1 MGGMMTWQVRYHLR
15 HLLHSSFWLT
25 PAICIVVGIL
35 FGMLTR
41 WIDGATHFSFLNFSP
56 EGARNLLS
64 SLSGSLLTFLVFVV
78 SSMLLIVQIAS
89 GQLTPRIIAM
99 TFSNRTAQRTLGFFV
114 FNYTYSLSILA
125 RIDDKV
131 PQLSVGLTIISTLV
145 GIVVLFWFAQQLGS
159 SLRPVSILQSVGEAT
174 RKVVD
179 EVYPQK
185 FIADASKR
193 PDWRNEIKGLNSTI
207 VSYRSH
213 SGVLLAID
221 TQRLVSA
228 ASRAKCV
235 IELIPQLGDFLPKD
249 EPLFRIYPASAP
261 ISDQELQQ
269 SVLVGS
275 ERTLELD
282 PMFGFRIMVD
292 IASRALSPAIND
304 PTTAVMAIDQ
314 IHRLLRY
321 VGERR
326 LSDGTLYDAQ
336 RNLRIAFP
344 TPNWEDFTSMACTEI
359 RMFGAGSIQIPRR
372 LRAML
377 EHLLEVLPDARKQA
391 LRDELELL
399 QQATQFEYSSG
410 ITKQRAETPDRQGLG
425 GSPTAKNGQLS
436 DVRPATNTAL

>member
-1 MGGMMTWQVRYHLR
+1 MSWQFRYHLR
-15 HLLHSSFWLT
+15 RILMHSFWLT
-25 PAICIVVGIL
+25 PGLCILAGIL
-35 FGMLTR
+35 LGIITR
-41 WIDGATHFSFLNFSP
+41 WMDGWVHLPFFNFSP

-99 TFSNRTAQRTLGFFV
+99 TFSSQLAQRTLGFFV

-125 RIDDKV
+125 RINDSV
-131 PQLSVGLTIISTLV
+131 PQLSVGLAVLSTLIS
-145 GIVVLFWFAQQLGS
+145 IVVLFWFAQQLGG
-159 SLRPVSILQSVGEAT
+159 SLRPVSILHSVGEAT
-174 RKVVD
+174 RKVVG

-185 FIADASKR
+185 FIADVNQR
-193 PDWRNEIKGLNSTI
+193 PNWRDDVKGLDSR
-207 VSYRSH
+207 VVMHRSG

-221 TQRLVSA
+221 TRRLMNA
-228 ASRAKCV
+228 ATRAGCV
-235 IELIPQLGDFLPKD
+235 IELIPQVGDFLPKD
-249 EPLFRIYPASAP
+249 EPLFRIYPAAASIP
-261 ISDQELQQ
+261 EPELQE

-292 IASRALSPAIND
+292 IAARALSPAIND

-314 IHRLLRY
+314 LHRLLRY

-326 LSDGTLYDAQ
+326 LSDGTIYDAQ
-336 RNLRIAFP
+336 HALRIAYP

-359 RMFGAGSIQIPRR
+359 RMFGVSSIQIPRR

-377 EHLLEVLPDARKQA
+377 EHLLEVLPEQRKAA
-391 LRDELELL
+391 LQEELSLL
-399 QQATQFEYSSG
+399 QQATRAGYPNDVNRL
-410 ITKQRAETPDRQGLG
+410 RAETSDRQGLG
-425 GSPTAKNGQLS
+425 GSPTKNGQPT
-436 DVRPATNTAL
+436 DVKSEANNVP

>member
-1 MGGMMTWQVRYHLR
+1 MSWQVNYHLR
-15 HLLHSSFWLT
+15 RILHSSFWLT
-25 PAICIVVGIL
+25 PALCIIAGIL

-41 WIDGATHFSFLNFSP
+41 WMEGVLHFSFLNFSP

-114 FNYTYSLSILA
+114 FNYTYTLSILA
-125 RIDDKV
+125 RIDDTV
-131 PQLSVGLTIISTLV
+131 PQLSVGLAVISTLI

-159 SLRPVSILQSVGEAT
+159 SLRPVSILQSVGEST

-179 EVYPQK
+179 QVYPQK
-185 FIADASKR
+185 FIADVSKR
-193 PDWRNEIKGLNSTI
+193 PNWRDEVKGLTSSVI
-207 VSYRSH
+207 GYHSH

-221 TQRLVSA
+221 TQRLVEA

-235 IELIPQLGDFLPKD
+235 IELIPQVGDFLPKD
-249 EPLFRIYPASAP
+249 EPLFRIYPSTAT
-261 ISDQELQQ
+261 IFDQELQQ

-292 IASRALSPAIND
+292 IAARALSPAIND

-336 RNLRIAFP
+336 RSLRIAFP

-359 RMFGAGSIQIPRR
+359 RMFGASSIQIPRR

-377 EHLLEVLPDARKQA
+377 EHLLEVLPEARKPA
-391 LRDELELL
+391 LVEELKLL
-399 QQATQFEYSSG
+399 EMATQREYPG
-410 ITKQRAETPDRQGLG
+410 EITRRQAETADRQGLG
-425 GSPTAKNGQLS
+425 GSPAAKN
-436 DVRPATNTAL
+436 ATKSVP

>member
-1 MGGMMTWQVRYHLR
+1 MTWQVRYRLR
-15 HLLHSSFWLT
+15 QLLHSSFWLT

-41 WIDGATHFSFLNFSP
+41 WIDGATHLSFLNLSP
-56 EGARNLLS
+56 DGARNLLS
-64 SLSGSLLTFLVFVV
+64 SLSSSLLTFLVFVV

-114 FNYTYSLSILA
+114 FNYTYTLSILA
-125 RIDDKV
+125 RIEDSV
-131 PQLSVGLTIISTLV
+131 PQLSVGLSVISALI

-159 SLRPVSILQSVGEAT
+159 SLRPVSILQSVAEAT
-174 RKVVD
+174 RQVVD
-179 EVYPQK
+179 QVYPQK

-193 PDWRNEIKGLNSTI
+193 PEWRDEVKGLNSNVIT
-207 VSYRSH
+207 YRSH

-221 TQRLVSA
+221 THRLLEA
-228 ASRAKCV
+228 ANRAHSV
-235 IELIPQLGDFLPKD
+235 IELIPQVGDFLSKD
-249 EPLFRIYPASAP
+249 EPLFRIYPATATM
-261 ISDQELQQ
+261 SDHELQA

-292 IASRALSPAIND
+292 IAARALSPAIND

-314 IHRLLRY
+314 LHRLLRY

-326 LSDGTLYDAQ
+326 LSDGTIYDAQ

-377 EHLLEVLPDARKQA
+377 DHLLEVMPEARKPA
-391 LRDELELL
+391 LVQELELL
-399 QQATQFEYSSG
+399 QQATQHEYPTG
-410 ITKQRAETPDRQGLG
+410 ITKQQAETPDRQGLG
-425 GSPTAKNGQLS
+425 GSPTGKNSQPS
-436 DVRPATNTAL
+436 DGMAATNNSN

>member
-1 MGGMMTWQVRYHLR
+1 MTWQVRYHLR
-15 HLLHSSFWLT
+15 NLLNSAFWLT
-25 PAICIVVGIL
+25 PAVCILAGIL
-35 FGMLTR
+35 FGVLTR
-41 WIDGATHFSFLNFSP
+41 SIDSVLHFPFLNFSP
-56 EGARNLLS
+56 DGARNLLS

-99 TFSNRTAQRTLGFFV
+99 TFSNRIAQRTLGFFV
-114 FNYTYSLSILA
+114 FNYTYCLSILS
-125 RIDDKV
+125 RIDDSV
-131 PQLSVGLTIISTLV
+131 PQLSVVLAVVCTLI
-145 GIVVLFWFAQQLGS
+145 GIVVLFWFAQQLGT

-185 FIADASKR
+185 FIADVSQR
-193 PDWRNEIKGLNSTI
+193 PSWKDEVKGLNSNI
-207 VSYRSH
+207 IGYHSH

-221 TQRLVSA
+221 TQQLMEA
-228 ASRAKCV
+228 AIRAKCV
-235 IELIPQLGDFLPKD
+235 IELIPQVGDFLSTD
-249 EPLFRIYPASAP
+249 EPLFRIYPATAT
-261 ISDQELQQ
+261 ISDEELQQ
-269 SVLVGS
+269 TVLVGS

-292 IASRALSPAIND
+292 IAARALSPAIND

-326 LSDGTLYDAQ
+326 LSDGTIYDAR

-359 RMFGAGSIQIPRR
+359 RMFGASSIQIPRR

-377 EHLLEVLPDARKQA
+377 EHLLEVLPEARKPA
-391 LRDELELL
+391 LREELELL
-399 QQATQFEYSSG
+399 QQATQFEYPSG

-425 GSPTAKNGQLS
+425 GSPTAKNGQPS
-436 DVRPATNTAL
+436 DVVSVASTAP

>member
-1 MGGMMTWQVRYHLR
+1 MTWQVRYHLR

-25 PAICIVVGIL
+25 PAVCILAGIL

-41 WIDGATHFSFLNFSP
+41 WIDGVMHFPFLSFSAD
-56 EGARNLLS
+56 GARSLLS

-125 RIDDKV
+125 RIDDIV
-131 PQLSVGLTIISTLV
+131 PQFSVGLSVILTLI

-174 RKVVD
+174 RQVVD

-185 FIADASKR
+185 FIADVSKR
-193 PDWRNEIKGLNSTI
+193 PNWRDEVKGLNST
-207 VSYRSH
+207 VVMYHAH

-221 TQRLVSA
+221 TQRLMEA

-235 IELIPQLGDFLPKD
+235 IELIPQVGDFLPKD
-249 EPLFRIYPASAP
+249 EPLFRIYPATAT
-261 ISDQELQQ
+261 ISDHELQQ

-326 LSDGTLYDAQ
+326 LSDGTVYDTQ

-377 EHLLEVLPDARKQA
+377 EHLLEVLPEARKPA
-391 LRDELELL
+391 LKAELDLLL
-399 QQATQFEYSSG
+399 QDTQNEYTNI

-425 GSPTAKNGQLS
+425 GSPNFKNGQAS
-436 DVRPATNTAL
+436 DVKSAP

>member
-1 MGGMMTWQVRYHLR
+1 MSWQVHYHLR
-15 HLLHSSFWLT
+15 RVLHSSFWLT
-25 PAICIVVGIL
+25 PALCIVAGIL

-41 WIDGATHFSFLNFSP
+41 GIDGVLYFPFLNFSP
-56 EGARNLLS
+56 DGARNLLS

-99 TFSNRTAQRTLGFFV
+99 TFSNRIAQRTLGFFV
-114 FNYTYSLSILA
+114 FNYTYTLSILA

-131 PQLSVGLTIISTLV
+131 PQLSVGLSVISTLI
-145 GIVVLFWFAQQLGS
+145 GIVLLFWFAQQLGT

-174 RKVVD
+174 RHVVD
-179 EVYPQK
+179 QVYPQK
-185 FIADASKR
+185 FIADVSSR
-193 PDWRNEIKGLNSTI
+193 PNWRVEVQGLNSSVI
-207 VSYRSH
+207 GYHSH

-221 TQRLVSA
+221 TKRLVEA
-228 ASRAKCV
+228 ASRVKCV
-235 IELIPQLGDFLPKD
+235 IELIPQVGDFLPKD
-249 EPLFRIYPASAP
+249 EPLFRIYPASEK

-326 LSDGTLYDAQ
+326 LSDGTVYDAQ
-336 RNLRIAFP
+336 RQLRIVYP

-377 EHLLEVLPDARKQA
+377 EHLLEVLPQARKPA
-391 LRDELELL
+391 LVEELKLL
-399 QQATQFEYSSG
+399 EMATAHEYPSG
-410 ITKQRAETPDRQGLG
+410 ITRQRAETADRQGLG
-425 GSPTAKNGQLS
+425 GSPSVKS
-436 DVRPATNTAL
+436 DHPSDGISVPKSVP